1 MKQNR
6 IRYVSV
12 LLVVTLLTGAL
23 FAYSGWGI
31 ALAAD
36 DDGVFTADDFGRA
49 YAKALLSQVGRG
61 YMSGQGY
68 HVETGGTPEQPAR
81 IIDEAFDCYGYVL
94 SVLMAMGYD
103 YFVDSS
109 GRRYAL
115 NVTIGAGAIDGV
127 NGIIYNHKTGDRV
140 TLHHKTD
147 SKYNVTFTVGAVV
160 DMTTETEVKTGTLVF
175 FLTNSANNRMSV
187 GSFTEHEVRD
197 LGHAAA
203 ALFAMEKTD
212 GITPENYKA
221 TENAPGGYDQL
232 LAALETSW
240 NRAREQIALRFGE
253 SYARKVDGGSVRSL
267 NQYGYYTP
275 YLWDS
280 RGRGYRFAN
289 SADYKRGFTDG
300 HAFTHFTTPYDRI
313 WSAEC
318 LNPEL
323 GVIVSNNPYGKS
335 AGNSLAVMLV
345 PTDLTGSL
353 VINKATDAPAEAAQT
368 YWFYIRGPRYERWV
382 PVTVRAGATS
392 ESVTV
397 SGLLVGEY
405 SVTEVAGEGSTQ
417 SVTTT
422 GGVPYLASGEG
433 EVTVP
438 ADAAGSITVTNRI
451 TKVRIRKSA
460 K

>member
-12 LLVVTLLTGAL
+12 LLAATILAGAL
-23 FAYSGWGI
+23 FSYARWDR

-36 DDGVFTADDFGRA
+36 ADGLFTAEDFGQA
-49 YAKALLSQVGRG
+49 YARALLSQVGRG

-68 HVETGGTPEQPAR
+68 HVEAGGTPEHPAR
-81 IIDEAFDCYGYVL
+81 ILDEAFDCYGYVL

-103 YFVDSS
+103 CFVDSA
-109 GRRYAL
+109 GRQYAL

-147 SKYNVTFTVGAVV
+147 SRYNVTFTVSAVV
-160 DMTTETEVKTGTLVF
+160 DMTTETEVKPGTLVL

-187 GSFTEHEVRD
+187 GGFTEHEVRD

-221 TENAPGGYDQL
+221 TENAPGGYEQL
-232 LAALETSW
+232 LSALETSW

-253 SYARKVDGGSVRSL
+253 SYAQKVDGGSVRSL
-267 NQYGYYTP
+267 NQFGYYTP
-275 YLWDS
+275 FLWDS
-280 RGRGYRFAN
+280 RGRGYRFSN

-300 HAFTHFTTPYDRI
+300 HAYAHFTTPYDRI

-335 AGNSLAVMLV
+335 VGTSLAVELV
-345 PTDLTGSL
+345 PTDLRGSL
-353 VINKATDAPAEAAQT
+353 IINKATDAPAEQAQT
-368 YWFYIRGPRYERWV
+368 YWFYVRGPRYERWI
-382 PVTVRAGATS
+382 PITVRAGTTG
-392 ESVTV
+392 ESVTI

-405 SVTEVAGEGSTQ
+405 SVTEVAGEGSNQ
-417 SVTTT
+417 SVTAT
-422 GGVPYLASGEG
+422 GGVAYIASGEG
-433 EVTVP
+433 AVTVP

-451 TKVRIRKSA
+451 TKVRVRKSA
-460 K
+460 R